1 MLGAKPRDYVSR
13 CASLAALLEVSAYP
27 KPGNV
32 HRTRDFPDTKYEH
45 FLAGSVALGG
55 AMGKLATR
63 GHEAESGERSW
74 EDLGLGEGILEAVT
88 DSLSWQNGGNVNL
101 GVVLLFA
108 PLAAAAGSVLM
119 RHGEVTVQDLR
130 EKLELVTRSTSPEDA
145 VRVYEAIKASMT
157 SKVLGEVEELDVY
170 DESASYEIVERGMN
184 LIDVFRLCSERD
196 LICREWTSGFKV
208 TFEEGYPYLVGAL
221 ASEDVNSAIVDSFLL
236 ILSKNPDSLIVR
248 KSGEAKAADVSAR
261 AQGILELGG
270 SGSEAG
276 REALGLLDE
285 ELAQAGGSLNP
296 GTTADLTAS
305 SLFVALL
312 EGWRP

>member
-1 MLGAKPRDYVSR
+1 MLRAKARDYVSR

-32 HRTRDFPDTKYEH
+32 HRTRDFQDTKYEH

-55 AMGKLATR
+55 AMGKLAMK
-63 GHEAESGERSW
+63 GYEAENGERSW
-74 EDLGLGEGILEAVT
+74 DAIGLGEGILEAIT

-108 PLAAAAGSVLM
+108 PLAATAGSVLV
-119 RHGEVTVQDLR
+119 RHGEITVQKLR
-130 EKLELVTRSTSPEDA
+130 EKVELVTLSTTPEDT
-145 VRVYEAIKASMT
+145 VLVYKAIRMSMT
-157 SKVLGEVEELDVY
+157 PNVLGEVEKLDVY
-170 DESASYEIVERGMN
+170 DDSASYEIVEKGMT
-184 LIDVFRLCSERD
+184 LIDVFRLCSDRD

-208 TFEEGYPYLVGAL
+208 TFEEGYIHLAGAL
-221 ASEDVNSAIVDSFLL
+221 ASGVMNSAIVDAFLL
-236 ILSKNPDSLIVR
+236 ILSKNPDSLIIR
-248 KSGEAKAADVSAR
+248 KSGETKAVEVSAKA
-261 AQGILELGG
+261 QIILELGG
-270 SGSEAG
+270 CGSEAG
-276 REALGLLDE
+276 REALGLFDE
-285 ELAQAGGSLNP
+285 ELSQAEGFLNP

>member
-1 MLGAKPRDYVSR
+1 MLGVKPKDYVSR

-45 FLAGSVALGG
+45 FLAGSVVLGG
-55 AMGKLATR
+55 AMGKLASKGYETER
-63 GHEAESGERSW
+63 GERSW
-74 EDLGLGEGILEAVT
+74 DDLGLGEGILEAVT

-108 PLAAAAGSVLM
+108 PLAAATGSALM
-119 RHGEVTVQDLR
+119 RHGEVTVQGLR

-157 SKVLGEVEELDVY
+157 PKVLGEVEELDVY

-184 LIDVFRLCSERD
+184 LIDVFKLCSERD

-208 TFEEGYPYLVGAL
+208 TFEEGYPYLMDAL
-221 ASEDVNSAIVDSFLL
+221 TSGDVNSAIVDSFLL
-236 ILSKNPDSLIVR
+236 ILSKNPDSLIAR
-248 KSGEAKAADVSAR
+248 KSGYAKAAAVSAR
-261 AQGILELGG
+261 AKSILELGG
-270 SGSEAG
+270 SDSEAG

-285 ELAQAGGSLNP
+285 ELAQVGGSLNP

>member
-1 MLGAKPRDYVSR
+1 MLRAKVRDYVSR

-55 AMGKLATR
+55 AMGRLASR

-74 EDLGLGEGILEAVT
+74 DDLGLGEGMLEAVT
-88 DSLSWQNGGNVNL
+88 DSLNWQNGGNVNL

-119 RHGEVTVQDLR
+119 RHGEVSAKDLR
-130 EKLELVTRSTSPEDA
+130 EKLELVTRSTTPEDA
-145 VRVYEAIKASMT
+145 VRVYEAIRVSMT
-157 SKVLGEVEELDVY
+157 PKVLGEVEELDVY

-184 LIDVFRLCSERD
+184 LIDVFRLCSDRD

-208 TFEEGYPYLVGAL
+208 TFEEGYPHLVGAL
-221 ASEDVNSAIVDSFLL
+221 VSGDVNPAIVNTFLL
-236 ILSKNPDSLIVR
+236 ILSKNSDSLIVR
-248 KSGEAKAADVSAR
+248 KSGEAKAAYVSVR
-261 AQGILELGG
+261 AKRILELGG
-270 SGSEAG
+270 SSSEAG
-276 REALGLLDE
+276 KEALGFLDE
-285 ELAQAGGSLNP
+285 DLAQARGTQNP

>member
-1 MLGAKPRDYVSR
+1 MLRAKAREYVSR

-32 HRTRDFPDTKYEH
+32 HRTRNFLDTKYEH

-55 AMGKLATR
+55 AMGKLAVK
-63 GHEAESGERSW
+63 GHEAESGERSL

-88 DSLSWQNGGNVNL
+88 DSLCWQNGGNVNL

-108 PLAAAAGSVLM
+108 PLATAAGSVLM
-119 RHGEVTVQDLR
+119 RHGEVIVQDLR
-130 EKLELVTRSTSPEDA
+130 EKLELVTRSTTPEDA
-145 VRVYEAIKASMT
+145 VRVYEAIRASMT
-157 SKVLGEVEELDVY
+157 PKILGEVEELDVH
-170 DESASYEIVERGMN
+170 DESASYEIVERGMT
-184 LIDVFRLCSERD
+184 LIDVFRLCSDRD

-208 TFEEGYPYLVGAL
+208 TFEEGYPHLGGAL
-221 ASEDVNSAIVDSFLL
+221 DSGDVNSAIVDAFLL
-236 ILSKNPDSLIVR
+236 ILSKNPDSLIIR
-248 KSGEAKAADVSAR
+248 KSGETKAAEVSAR
-261 AQGILELGG
+261 ARGILELGG

-276 REALGLLDE
+276 KDALGLLDE
-285 ELAQAGGSLNP
+285 ELAQAGRSLNP

>member
-1 MLGAKPRDYVSR
+1 MLGAKARDYVSR

-32 HRTRDFPDTKYEH
+32 HRTRDFPDAKYEH

-55 AMGKLATR
+55 AMGRLATR
-63 GHEAESGERSW
+63 GREAESGERSW

-119 RHGEVTVQDLR
+119 RHGEVTAKDLR

-157 SKVLGEVEELDVY
+157 PKVLGEVEELDVY

-196 LICREWTSGFKV
+196 LICREWASGFKV

-221 ASEDVNSAIVDSFLL
+221 ASGGVNSAIVDSFLL

-248 KSGEAKAADVSAR
+248 KSGEVKAADVSAR
-261 AQGILELGG
+261 AQVILELGG

-276 REALGLLDE
+276 REALGVLDE